1 MLSTADEMD
10 CFWQE
15 DSSGYSRVAAGS
27 HHHQTA
33 KQSCRISVIKINP
46 QRPNDEQNGLNRDSK
61 EPFYFIST
69 VYKY

>member
-15 DSSGYSRVAAGS
+15 DGSGYSRVAAGS
-27 HHHQTA
+27 HHHHQAA

-46 QRPNDEQNGLNRDSK
+46 QRTNDEQNGLNHDAK
-61 EPFYFIST
+61 ESFFYLSNS
-69 VYKY
+69 